1 MCERAHTHLARQ
13 RPDATPPSPS
23 LSLPLSTHTVV
34 HSNLNVTTFRSPA
47 IRYHLLLC
55 SSGSVLLPLQGEE
68 GPSERKEGT
77 WASPRC
83 SFFVL
88 FPRRRRAIAWCR
100 LLLARRIST
109 DKGYHYGIVDDSGW
123 AWDSVSMSMRT
134 IRLIVGERVERV
146 IFSLKELSV
155 SSSMQ

>member
-1 MCERAHTHLARQ
+1 MCERAHTHLPRQ

-55 SSGSVLLPLQGEE
+55 SSASVLLQGEE

-77 WASPRC
+77 WASLAPSS
-83 SFFVL
+83 SFFRGGGGRSRGVVSCWRGGS
-88 FPRRRRAIAWCR
+88 PRTKGIITGSWMILDGPGIRYRCPC
-100 LLLARRIST
+100 ARS
-109 DKGYHYGIVDDSGW
+109 
-123 AWDSVSMSMRT
+123 A
-134 IRLIVGERVERV
+134 
-146 IFSLKELSV
+146 
-155 SSSMQ
+155 

>member
-1 MCERAHTHLARQ
+1 MCERAHTHLPRQ

-55 SSGSVLLPLQGEE
+55 SSASVLLQGEE